1 VAWSRKGRNKEVNY
15 ENFARVDT
23 AKFKK
28 RAQLLAFAHRR
39 PGVLAAHVFN
49 LVRTK
54 MGQGNVTQTK
64 QLRRVDMAQWV
75 SSGQSGLKEL
85 RDQREAS
92 TLAAAIDHIN
102 NDRVAQAM
110 DVMAMRLTALTRA
123 KAAGGSWDKASRMEL
138 IGDGAEALGPSGL
151 SALLG

>member
-1 VAWSRKGRNKEVNY
+1 ME
-15 ENFARVDT
+15 T

-28 RAQLLAFAHRR
+28 RAQLLAFAHKR
-39 PGVLAAHVFN
+39 PGVLSAHVIN

-64 QLRRVDMAQWV
+64 MLRRVEMATWV
-75 SSGQSGLKEL
+75 ASGQSGLKEL
-85 RDQREAS
+85 RDQREAA
-92 TLAAAIDHIN
+92 TLAAIVDHIN
-102 NDRVAQAM
+102 NDRLPHAM
-110 DVMAMRLTALTRA
+110 DVATMRLTALTRA
-123 KAAGGSWDKASRMEL
+123 KSQGGSWEKASRMEL